1 MKLQVAL
8 DLTSKRKALDICRK
22 IAKHVDIIELG
33 TPLIK
38 QEGLKIVK
46 DFKQFKK
53 PIVADLKTMDTGF
66 LEAELAFKA
75 GADISTVCAAAGK
88 ETIKQAIKAARK
100 YKGQIMVDLIGVKN
114 VVEAAKEASNLGA
127 NYVCVHTG
135 IDMQYLGKTPFADLK
150 KVSKVV
156 PCKKLAVAGGINLEN
171 IAKIIKFKPA
181 IIIVGGAITKA
192 KNPEDIALHFKN
204 ILRTS

>member
-8 DLTSKRKALDICRK
+8 DLTSKRKALDICKK
-22 IAKHVDIIELG
+22 IAKYVDIIELG

-53 PIVADLKTMDTGF
+53 PIVTDLKTMDTGF

-75 GADISTVCAAAGK
+75 GANISTVCAAAGK

-100 YKGQIMVDLIGVKN
+100 YKNQIMVDLIGVKN

-127 NYVCVHTG
+127 SYVCVHTG
-135 IDMQYLGKTPFADLK
+135 IDMQHLGKTPFADLK

-156 PCKKLAVAGGINLEN
+156 SCKKLAVAGGINLEN
-171 IAKIIKFKPA
+171 TGNVIKFKPA

-192 KNPEDIALHFKN
+192 KNPKSVAIKIKESIK
-204 ILRTS
+204 